1 MTNVRRHGSSSQF
14 VITLRPGHKIQND
27 IWSGRK
33 KDIDGCI
40 DEREGERKDQRAI
53 ELRPWSNVEH
63 SILLKL

>member
-53 ELRPWSNVEH
+53 ELRP
-63 SILLKL
+63 